1 MNPAATGDLVLYP
14 NGIASPPASSSLS
27 FRAGRTRANNTIVYV
42 ASDGSFLV
50 KNKAAGGLDLLLDV
64 NGYYK

>member
-1 MNPAATGDLVLYP
+1 MTGDLVLYP
-14 NGIASPPASSSLS
+14 NGIASPPAASTLS

-50 KNKAAGGLDLLLDV
+50 KNNAGGSLDFVLDV